1 MTRDDRESVT
11 VAQARKVEKVLLVH
25 DTYNIL
31 YLYIVHTSTR
41 NSILH
46 LYLHTG
52 MHTYSVIRI

>member
-1 MTRDDRESVT
+1 MMTGESVT
-11 VAQARKVEKVLLVH
+11 VTQAVNVENVIPVH
-25 DTYNIL
+25 DTYNTLCL
-31 YLYIVHTSTR
+31 YVVCTPTP